1 MRDVLTIL
9 CALGCGLVAGFFFA
23 FSVCVMKALGRQPA
37 AQGIAAMQTINVV
50 VINPWFLS
58 VFLGTAVACA
68 LAVIG
73 AFVLWRSPAPATIV
87 AGGILYVVGCFGVTM
102 VCNVPRNNALAA
114 VAPETPEAATLWAS
128 YLSSWTAWNHLR
140 CLASLA
146 AAACFT
152 VALTRV

>member
-1 MRDVLTIL
+1 MLTIL
-9 CALGCGLVAGFFFA
+9 CAVGCGLVAGFFFA

-37 AQGIAAMQTINVV
+37 AHGIAATQTINVV

-73 AFVLWRSPAPATIV
+73 GFVLWQSPAPATIV

-114 VAPETPEAATLWAS
+114 VAPETAEAAKLWAS
-128 YLSSWTAWNHLR
+128 YLSRWTAWNHVR
-140 CLASLA
+140 MLAALA
-146 AAACFT
+146 AAAAFT
-152 VALTRV
+152 WALTRT